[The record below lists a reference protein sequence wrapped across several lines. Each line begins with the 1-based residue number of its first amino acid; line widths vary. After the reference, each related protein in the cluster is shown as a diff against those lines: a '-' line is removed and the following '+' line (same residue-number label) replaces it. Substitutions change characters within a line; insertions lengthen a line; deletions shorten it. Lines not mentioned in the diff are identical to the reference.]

1 MSLVINLK
9 GMGIFNKEA
18 GRVPVAK
25 RIVRRFFV
33 SYPGKSN
40 KSLDRDETRELD
52 SFRAFKER
60 ESVVHGDQ

>member
-40 KSLDRDETRELD
+40 KSLDRDETRESD
-52 SFRAFKER
+52 SFRAF
-60 ESVVHGDQ
+60 